1 MAKRMKT
8 KTISM
13 TALALLPVALFTL
26 ASCSSTSESPPPV
39 GSAEVTYKKGV
50 PGGMVVQTD
59 KVTATVTAV
68 DQAKRTATLQGASGK
83 EFTVKV
89 GREAVNFDQVRVGDR
104 VIITVTQK
112 LAVSLADNAASAG
125 DGAAAVAAPAPN
137 GGPPGGSIRVTGT
150 IVAIDPDKR
159 IATLQFEDGGTQTYP
174 IRADIDL
181 GRLKL
186 GQQVAFRVTE
196 MTAIWVEKVQ

>member
-1 MAKRMKT
+1 MKT
-8 KTISM
+8 KIITVAM
-13 TALALLPVALFTL
+13 LALLPAALFTL
-26 ASCSSTSESPPPV
+26 TACSSTSKSPPPV

-59 KVTATVTAV
+59 KVTATVTTI
-68 DQAKRTATLQGASGK
+68 DQVKRTATLQGAGGT

-104 VIITVTQK
+104 VAVTLTQK
-112 LAVSLADNAASAG
+112 VAVSLADNAASLG
-125 DGAAAVAAPAPN
+125 DSAAAVAARAPN
-137 GGPPGGSIRVTGT
+137 GDPPGGLAAETIQVTGT

-174 IRADIDL
+174 IRADLDL
-181 GRLKL
+181 SRLKV

-196 MTAIWVEKVQ
+196 MTAI